1 MCPDWLLHWTPLHWQ
16 QSLLSSP
23 QEERRPNSSTRP
35 RLKWRRAC
43 LSLSMHPVRFPRP
56 GLAHSSKSIRK
67 LRRCWKDRPAM
78 VDLQVIEE
86 RLCNCWLFLMNSE
99 ETKHSHI
106 YSICFDST
114 IWTQYQ
120 DSFHFY
126 LLKSEIHNF
135 CIKNCFF
142 KSVLF
147 KLIEILIPLSPWSFV
162 VSGNWKKRQIMK
174 DWETTVNSILFHW
187 PKTASSQFEKM
198 TSFLPLGFAQLE
210 GLQQLS

>member
-1 MCPDWLLHWTPLHWQ
+1 
-16 QSLLSSP
+16 
-23 QEERRPNSSTRP
+23 
-35 RLKWRRAC
+35 
-43 LSLSMHPVRFPRP
+43 
-56 GLAHSSKSIRK
+56 
-67 LRRCWKDRPAM
+67 
-78 VDLQVIEE
+78 
-86 RLCNCWLFLMNSE
+86 MNSE

-142 KSVLF
+142 KSLLF

-174 DWETTVNSILFHW
+174 DWETTVNSILFHCVLTQNGVVPVW
-187 PKTASSQFEKM
+187 ENDVVLTFGFCTVGRPPTTELVAFQF
-198 TSFLPLGFAQLE
+198 SLPLISLE
-210 GLQQLS
+210 PNFWIFGSSFQHY

>member
-1 MCPDWLLHWTPLHWQ
+1 
-16 QSLLSSP
+16 
-23 QEERRPNSSTRP
+23 
-35 RLKWRRAC
+35 
-43 LSLSMHPVRFPRP
+43 
-56 GLAHSSKSIRK
+56 
-67 LRRCWKDRPAM
+67 
-78 VDLQVIEE
+78 
-86 RLCNCWLFLMNSE
+86 MNSE

-187 PKTASSQFEKM
+187 PKTASSQFEKRRRFYLWVLHSWKASNSWAS
-198 TSFLPLGFAQLE
+198 SFSVFTTLDFFITQFLNIRGFFSALFKVT
-210 GLQQLS
+210 